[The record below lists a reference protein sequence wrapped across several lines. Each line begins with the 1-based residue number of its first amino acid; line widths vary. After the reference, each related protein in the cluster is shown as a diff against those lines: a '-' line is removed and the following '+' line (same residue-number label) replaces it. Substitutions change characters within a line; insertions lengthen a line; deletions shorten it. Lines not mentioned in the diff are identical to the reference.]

1 MGLFDFAR
9 DAGENVRE
17 ALGGKKDLDAQE
29 LVKAIRDKGVTL
41 DNGRVTVQGDTVI
54 VTGEASNAQEH
65 ELAVLILGNTK
76 GVAKVDDRIT
86 VRAPAPGAKPAPAQA
101 QGQAAPAAAPQPAF
115 YVVKAGDTLS
125 GIAKQLYGDANRY
138 HEIFEANRPMLSDPD
153 KIYPGQT
160 LRVPGATRH

>member
-17 ALGGKKDLDAQE
+17 ALGGKKNLDAQE
-29 LVKAIRDKGVTL
+29 LVKTIRDKGVTL
-41 DNGRVTVQGDTVI
+41 ENGRITVQGDTVI

-86 VRAPAPGAKPAPAQA
+86 VRAPAPAATPAPAHA
-101 QGQAAPAAAPQPAF
+101 QAAPAAAPQPAF
-115 YVVKAGDTLS
+115 SVVKSGDTLS
-125 GIAKQLYGDANRY
+125 GIAKRFYGDANRY

-160 LRVPGATRH
+160 LRVPGATLH